1 MKAKRWFAGV
11 GIVIFAY
18 VVAVFDM
25 AMTWP
30 RPPQPV
36 QPLAPT
42 GGLGVSLVNFATGL
56 DEPVAIAFAPIVSD
70 TRMFVVERAGVIRIV
85 QSNGAVLPTP
95 FLDISNTVDSE
106 SYGEMGMLGLAF
118 QPDYATT
125 GRFYV
130 YYTGPGS
137 PGGNTLHLSRFQVSG
152 NPNVANTT
160 ETSLLTIDHPDNFNH
175 DGGQLQ
181 FGPDGFL
188 YLGPGDGGSGGDPS
202 NNAQHKDR
210 LLGKLLRL
218 NVTGVP
224 TYTIPASNPFTQ
236 TVGARAEVWAFGLRN
251 PFRFSFD
258 RATGELY
265 IGDVGQDLYEEVD
278 YQPAGAGGRNYG
290 WHCYEGFHDYHPSDC
305 VGVTNIISPV
315 TEYQHN
321 AQGGDAI
328 IGGFVYRGSQYPT
341 LDGYYFYT
349 DNGSGNMWAMRTC
362 SWQVTALGSMVNSPS
377 SFGQDAAGELY
388 IAGLDGVIH
397 KLVGPTTLAS
407 RPAPVLN
414 MQLFLPLVQRSSAC
428 SG

>member
-1 MKAKRWFAGV
+1 MKAQRWFAAV

-18 VVAVFDM
+18 VVAVLDM
-25 AMTWP
+25 GMTWSHP
-30 RPPQPV
+30 SQPPQP
-36 QPLAPT
+36 LAST
-42 GGLGVSLVNFATGL
+42 GALGVSLVNFATGL
-56 DEPVAIAFAPIVSD
+56 HQPVAIAFTPIVGD

-85 QSNGAVLPTP
+85 QSNGTVLPAP

-118 QPDYATT
+118 EPDYATT
-125 GRFYV
+125 GSFYV

-137 PGGNTLHLSRFQVSG
+137 TGGNTLHLSRFQVSG
-152 NPNVANTT
+152 NANLANPA
-160 ETSLLTIDHPDNFNH
+160 ETSILTIDHPNNLNH

-188 YLGPGDGGSGGDPS
+188 YLGPGDGGSGGDPP

-224 TYTIPASNPFTQ
+224 TYTIPAGNPFTH
-236 TVGARAEVWAFGLRN
+236 TPGARGEVWALGLRN

-258 RATGELY
+258 RGTGELY
-265 IGDVGQDLYEEVD
+265 IGDVGQNLYEEVD
-278 YQPAGAGGRNYG
+278 YQPAGAAGRNYG
-290 WHCYEGFHDYHPSDC
+290 WHCYEGFHSYNPGDC
-305 VGVTNIISPV
+305 IGVTNIISPV
-315 TEYQHN
+315 TEYQHDS
-321 AQGGDAI
+321 QGGDAI
-328 IGGFVYRGSQYPT
+328 IGGYVYRGTQYPA

-349 DNGSGNMWAMRTC
+349 DNGSGNMWAMLTC
-362 SWQVTALGSMVNSPS
+362 SWQVTPLGHMVNSPS
-377 SFGQDAAGELY
+377 TFGENAAGELY

-397 KLVGPTTLAS
+397 KLIGPTTLAA
-407 RPAPVLN
+407 RPAPPLGL
-414 MQLFLPLVQRSSAC
+414 QLYLPLIQRAGGC

>member
-30 RPPQPV
+30 HPPQPG

-42 GGLGVSLVNFATGL
+42 GGLGVSLTDFATGL
-56 DEPVAIAFAPIVSD
+56 HQPVAIAFTPIVTD

-85 QSNGAVLPTP
+85 QSNGTVLPTP
-95 FLDISNTVDSE
+95 FLDISGTVDSE
-106 SYGEMGMLGLAF
+106 SYDEMGMLGLAF
-118 QPDYATT
+118 QPDYATS

-160 ETSLLTIDHPDNFNH
+160 ETSILTIDHPDNQNH

-181 FGPDGFL
+181 FGPDGYL
-188 YLGPGDGGSGGDPS
+188 YLGPGDGGAGGDPP

-236 TVGARAEVWAFGLRN
+236 TAGARGEIWALGLRN

-258 RATGELY
+258 RDTGELY
-265 IGDVGQDLYEEVD
+265 IGDVGQDKYEEVD

-290 WHCYEGFHDYHPSDC
+290 WHCYEGFHDFLPSAC
-305 VGVTNIISPV
+305 NGVTNIISPV

-321 AQGGDAI
+321 NLGGNAI
-328 IGGFVYRGSQYPT
+328 IGGYVYRGSQYPA

-349 DNGSGNMWAMRTC
+349 DNGSGNMWAMQTC
-362 SWQVTALGSMVNSPS
+362 TWQVTPLGQLASSPS
-377 SFGQDAAGELY
+377 SFGQNAAGDLY
-388 IAGLDGVIH
+388 LAGLDGVIH
-397 KLVGPTTLAS
+397 RLVGPTTQAA
-407 RPAPVLN
+407 RPAPGLDRK
-414 MQLFLPLVQRSSAC
+414 LFLPLVRRTGGC
-428 SG
+428 ST